1 MTIKISRFRMDMG
14 NKPIRAISTAVFQGA
29 TSGTSTVQP
38 AAVASGSLTLPAA
51 TDTLV
56 GRATTDTLTNKTIN
70 AANNTIIGI
79 PTSIIIPGVLV
90 ASNPVDAATVY
101 FGCIRV
107 FFATDDA
114 QTQMIIPIAG
124 TIVALR
130 MYFVVT
136 TAGTSENVTLT
147 LQINSVDTAITG
159 TQTWDAT
166 GVRSFVAT
174 GSVTVAAGDVIRVKA
189 VYPTWATNPLG
200 VRIPSWAVALNV
212 QS

>member
-1 MTIKISRFRMDMG
+1 MDMG

-79 PTSIIIPGVLV
+79 PTAIIIPGDVSV

-107 FFATDDA
+107 FFATNDA

-147 LQINSVDTAITG
+147 LQRNSVDTTITG